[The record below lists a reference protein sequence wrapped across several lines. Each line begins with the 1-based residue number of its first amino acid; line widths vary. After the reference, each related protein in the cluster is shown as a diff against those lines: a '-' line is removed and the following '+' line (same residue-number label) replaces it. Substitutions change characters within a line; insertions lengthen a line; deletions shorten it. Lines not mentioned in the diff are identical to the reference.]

1 MSVAIQSKREELAI
15 AFPDVIIIQQLV
27 SLGHDTVTEI
37 NLDKHTSHTVS
48 IPSNIKYVY
57 RIKAHET
64 NSNHNLG
71 SKPKKVALPLPK
83 RGAKI

>member
-15 AFPDVIIIQQLV
+15 AFPGVIIIQQLV

-37 NLDKHTSHTVS
+37 NLDKHTVS